1 MNELQL
7 KLSFLDFLQ
16 ANPNNNFFG
25 NHGDKSQQYIEI
37 RNEALNRKFDFVLAV
52 IRESSHRPKEIR
64 KNTIEVDDDL
74 KNIYARGNLLKTIS
88 QKHKI
93 KIQNMVIYPI
103 EIKSN
108 KDKLDERLGNQVIDA
123 ILSFGRSYVILDTK
137 HCQHMKKNG
146 LKKILPSTIIG
157 YQDTDNKFVII
168 NRFSKVFSDSLLNI
182 NRINLIRT
190 IEKSGPEINISRL
203 HKNLRTLQTINQK
216 LIYNQIFISELSL
229 QEDELK
235 FMEELARINQKIN
248 MKKEILKTIKQFTD
262 YKITDFIE

>member
-1 MNELQL
+1 MNESQL

-16 ANPNNNFFG
+16 TNPNNNFFG
-25 NHGDKSQQYIEI
+25 KQDEKSQHYIEI

-52 IRESSHRPKEIR
+52 IRESNHRPKEIK

-103 EIKSN
+103 EIKSD

-123 ILSFGRSYVILDTK
+123 ILSFGRSFVILDTK
-137 HCQHMKKNG
+137 HCKHMKKNG

-157 YQDTDNKFVII
+157 YQETDNKFVMI
-168 NRFSKVFSDSLLNI
+168 NRFSRVFSDSLLNI
-182 NRINLIRT
+182 NKINLIRT
-190 IEKSGPEINISRL
+190 LEKSGTNINISRL
-203 HKNLRTLQTINQK
+203 YKNLRSLQIINQK
-216 LIYNQIFISELSL
+216 LIYNQIFFSELSL
-229 QEDELK
+229 QEDELR
-235 FMEELARINQKIN
+235 FMEELAKINQQIN
-248 MKKEILKTIKQFTD
+248 MKKEILKTIKLFTN